1 MADFENIPYN
11 TSFVTQLN
19 TWVVRQLPE
28 ERIWS
33 DRCNGLEA
41 RRGYELPR
49 PCSQDSERLLLHMPR
64 RRASSSGIG
73 CWEFSCHR
81 DHHHPVL
88 YILLVQNKRNK
99 YCVWIFL
106 RNWKK
111 KRSFCSSCISS
122 RKVEKLS
129 MNSVQLSDL
138 PVKFEDLEKSRIPEE
153 QRALILSGDGTGD
166 HTDLCTMNGVLL
178 LVVVVLVVLMDSER
192 LHIAEPLQLPGR
204 TLIVDQRS
212 WIRRK
217 ESLIHHRD
225 MGAAEWEAAPTSCC
239 AIIPRNKMKTINMFS

>member
-1 MADFENIPYN
+1 
-11 TSFVTQLN
+11 
-19 TWVVRQLPE
+19 
-28 ERIWS
+28 
-33 DRCNGLEA
+33 
-41 RRGYELPR
+41 
-49 PCSQDSERLLLHMPR
+49 
-64 RRASSSGIG
+64 
-73 CWEFSCHR
+73 
-81 DHHHPVL
+81 
-88 YILLVQNKRNK
+88 
-99 YCVWIFL
+99 
-106 RNWKK
+106 
-111 KRSFCSSCISS
+111 
-122 RKVEKLS
+122 

-178 LVVVVLVVLMDSER
+178 SVVVVLVVLMDSER

-217 ESLIHHRD
+217 ESSIHHRD